1 MALDVAIDVNG
12 IVFEDYRIPSTAD
25 GIELY
30 VRNKR
35 PRSMQRFT
43 PERTIVMVHGAT
55 FSSGSLYD
63 VPFGGFSFMD
73 YLAAGG
79 YDVFALD
86 VRGYGR
92 SSRPPAMEVDGVLNP
107 PLVNT
112 DTGVEDFGTAVDFVL
127 RHRGL
132 ERANIFGMSWGGTV
146 AGAFA
151 ASTPGKVVK
160 TALLA
165 PQWLSDEPIPIDP
178 GGHLDSY
185 RLVTVNAA
193 KARWLNTAPEHG
205 RSQLIPDG
213 WFEQWARFT
222 LAEDPWS
229 QDRTPDKMRATNG
242 PIQDIRDYWTV
253 GEPYYNPSDIASPVL
268 LVHGEWD
275 FDVPLKLAAKFFAE
289 LRSARYRRWVEIGQS
304 THLLLLESTRLQAFK
319 AIRDFFDEEFIAE

>member
-1 MALDVAIDVNG
+1 MNLGQI
-12 IVFEDYRIPSTAD
+12 IFEEHRIPTATP
-25 GIELY
+25 GITLY

-35 PRSMQRFT
+35 AADIEQFT
-43 PERTIVMVHGAT
+43 PEKTIVMVHGAT

-63 VPFGGFSFMD
+63 VPFAGFSFMD

-79 YDVFALD
+79 YDVFAVD

-92 SSRPPAMEVDGVLNP
+92 SSRPPEMEVDGALNP

-112 DTGVEDFGTAVDFVL
+112 DTGVADFGTAIDFVL
-127 RHRGL
+127 RLRGI
-132 ERANIFGMSWGGTV
+132 ERTNIFGMSWGGTV

-151 ASTPGKVVK
+151 ARSGSKVLK

-185 RLVTVNAA
+185 RLVPVGASKT
-193 KARWLNTAPEHG
+193 RWLNTAPEHG
-205 RSQLIPDG
+205 RDGLIPQG
-213 WFEQWARFT
+213 WFEQWVEFA

-229 QDRTPDKMRATNG
+229 REKAPGRIRATNG
-242 PIQDIRDYWTV
+242 PIQDIRDFWTA
-253 GEPYYNPSDIASPVL
+253 GRAYYNPSDITSPVL

-275 FDVPLKLAAKFFAE
+275 FDVPLKLAAKYFAE
-289 LRSARYRRWVEIGQS
+289 LRNARYRRWVVIGQS
-304 THLLLLESTRLQAFK
+304 THLVLLESPRLQAYK
-319 AIRDFFDEEFIAE
+319 AVRDFFDEDFLAE

>member
-1 MALDVAIDVNG
+1 MDTAKIL
-12 IVFEDYRIPSTAD
+12 FEQHRIPSSTP
-25 GIELY
+25 GIELH

-35 PRSMQRFT
+35 PPSLEHFT
-43 PERTIVMVHGAT
+43 SEKTIVMVHGAT

-79 YDVFALD
+79 YDVFAVD
-86 VRGYGR
+86 VRGYGL
-92 SSRPPAMEVDGVLNP
+92 STRPPEMEVDAALNP

-112 DTGVEDFGTAVDFVL
+112 DTGIVDFGTAVDFVL
-127 RHRGL
+127 GLRGI
-132 ERANIFGMSWGGTV
+132 ERTNIFGMSWGGTV
-146 AGAFA
+146 AGTFA
-151 ASTPGKVVK
+151 ARSGARVVK

-185 RLVTVNAA
+185 RLVPVGASKT
-193 KARWLNTAPEHG
+193 RWLNTAPEHS
-205 RSQLIPDG
+205 RSTLIPDG
-213 WFEQWARFT
+213 WFEQWVDYA

-229 QDRTPDKMRATNG
+229 RDRTPGRMRATNG

-253 GEPYYNPSDIASPVL
+253 GRPYYNPSDITSPVL

-289 LRSARYRRWVEIGQS
+289 LRNARYRRWVEVGQS
-304 THLLLLESTRLQAFK
+304 THLVLLESTRLQAYR
-319 AIRDFFDEEFIAE
+319 AVRDFFDEDFSAE

>member
-1 MALDVAIDVNG
+1 MDLSQI
-12 IVFEDYRIPSTAD
+12 IFEEHRIASDTP

-35 PRSMQRFT
+35 PRSLKHFAA
-43 PERTIVMVHGAT
+43 EKTIVMVHGAT

-79 YDVFALD
+79 YEVFAVD

-92 SSRPPAMEVDGVLNP
+92 SSRPAAMDVAAALNP

-112 DTGVEDFGTAVDFVL
+112 ATGVADFGTAVDFVL
-127 RHRGL
+127 RLRGIGST
-132 ERANIFGMSWGGTV
+132 NIFGMSWGGTV
-146 AGAFA
+146 AGTFA
-151 ASTPGKVVK
+151 AQSAAKVVK

-185 RLVTVNAA
+185 RLVSVGAA

-205 RSQLIPDG
+205 RGQLIPEG
-213 WFEQWARFT
+213 WFEQWADFT
-222 LAEDPWS
+222 LSEDPWS
-229 QDRTPDKMRATNG
+229 LDRTPGQMRATNG

-253 GEPYYNPSDIASPVL
+253 GRPYYNPSEITSPVL

-275 FDVPLKLAAKFFAE
+275 FDVPLKLAVSFFGE
-289 LRSARYRRWVEIGQS
+289 LRRAQYRRWVEVGQS
-304 THLLLLESTRLQAFK
+304 THLLLLESQRLQAYK
-319 AIRDFFDEEFIAE
+319 AVRDFFDEDFRAE